1 MIAVWKWVILSW
13 KLTKS
18 ELPHMQALVIKI
30 SKRELEYWRRKAEG
44 GDDNKE
50 EKRRERDRERK
61 GEERGK

>member
-1 MIAVWKWVILSW
+1 
-13 KLTKS
+13 
-18 ELPHMQALVIKI
+18 MQALVIKI